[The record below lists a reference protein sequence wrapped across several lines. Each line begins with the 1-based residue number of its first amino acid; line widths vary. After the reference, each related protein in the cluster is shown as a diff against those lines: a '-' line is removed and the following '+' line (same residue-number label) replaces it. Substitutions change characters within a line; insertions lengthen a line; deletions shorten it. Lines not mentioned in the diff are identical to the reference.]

1 MIAIFGAGIAGLTC
15 ALELIEKGFKVI
27 IYEKDDLPGGMA
39 KSKRINGIPSEHSWR
54 GYANFYFNIFNLLK
68 RIPIKSENF
77 TLDEV
82 SKHNKPNDAWVTF
95 RNNVYDITEFINNHP
110 GGSIILKAIGKDLE
124 DVWTDHNVLWHINN
138 PSVIKTLEK
147 YKIGTLKE
155 GFTQNTAKNNLYPN
169 LQMKLYNNKITEK
182 NQQIIYYDLMN
193 LFYHF
198 SVFSLCNKRAEIY
211 YNMKLLDYVN
221 TKKISKYTYDYL
233 INDILGPGLGLD
245 KNTASLGSFFH
256 FIHLCLGSNT
266 PINKSWSVMKKP
278 TSEAFINPLVNLLIS
293 KGVKFVYNCELN
305 DIVHNKDK
313 INFCIVKKDK
323 KLFKVNADDYII
335 SINPNYCYDIFKRSK
350 MNNLADLHKNLEVSN
365 NQISFRLGFKKK
377 VNFSIDNI
385 GIVLADS
392 NYNITMYPQE
402 NFFNVPIDF
411 NYKLKSLWSGTCVQV
426 YNNGS
431 IYNKPAN
438 LLSPPQLIEEII
450 NQIIICEELQNDIFK
465 NSGFKINKE
474 DIVHSE
480 IYDEWKWNGTNLN
493 TLNKKW
499 VNNYFNEQYK
509 PSQVTEYNNL
519 FLSGGHTRTS
529 IRIWSMESACES
541 GKLTANYIL
550 SKYKKKLTY
559 IYNHQKPYYFK
570 IFNNIDDKLYDI
582 NLPNIVK
589 ITIIFIFLLILWLIF
604 KK

>member
-54 GYANFYFNIFNLLK
+54 GYANFYFNIFNLLE

-77 TLDEV
+77 SLDEV

-124 DVWTDHNVLWHINN
+124 DVWTENNVLWHINN
-138 PSVIKTLEK
+138 PTVIKTLEK

-155 GFTQNTAKNNLYPN
+155 GFTQNTTKHNLYPN

-182 NQQIIYYDLMN
+182 NEQIIYYDLMI

-198 SVFSLCNKRAEIY
+198 SIFSLCNKRAEIY

-221 TKKISKYTYDYL
+221 IKKISKYTYDYL

-245 KNTASLGSFFH
+245 KNTASLGHLFH

-266 PINKSWSVMKKP
+266 PINKNWSVMKKP

-293 KGVKFVYNCELN
+293 KGVRFVYNCELI

-313 INFCIVKKDK
+313 INLCIVKKDK

-350 MNNLADLHKNLEVSN
+350 MNNLADLHKSLEVSN
-365 NQISFRLGFKKK
+365 IQISFRLGFKKK

-402 NFFNVPIDF
+402 NFFTVPIDF
-411 NYKLKSLWSGTCVQV
+411 NYKLKSLWSGTCVQI

-438 LLSPPQLIEEII
+438 LLTQKQLIEEII
-450 NQIIICEELQNDIFK
+450 NQIIICKELQNDIFK

-474 DIVHSE
+474 DIVYSE
-480 IYDEWKWNGTNLN
+480 IYDEWKWNGTELI
-493 TLNKKW
+493 TKNKKW
-499 VNNYFNEQYK
+499 VNNYFNEQFK
-509 PSQVTEYNNL
+509 PKQVTEYNNL
-519 FLSGGHTRTS
+519 FLSGGHTKTS
-529 IRIWSMESACES
+529 IRILSMESACES
-541 GKLTANYIL
+541 GKITANHIL
-550 SKYKKKLTY
+550 KKYNKKKSF
-559 IYNHQKPYYFK
+559 IYKHVKPYYFSA
-570 IFNNIDDKLYDI
+570 FENIDDFLFFNKF
-582 NLPNIVK
+582 PNILIVFF
-589 ITIIFIFLLILWLIF
+589 IILVLFLLVF
-604 KK
+604 NKNN